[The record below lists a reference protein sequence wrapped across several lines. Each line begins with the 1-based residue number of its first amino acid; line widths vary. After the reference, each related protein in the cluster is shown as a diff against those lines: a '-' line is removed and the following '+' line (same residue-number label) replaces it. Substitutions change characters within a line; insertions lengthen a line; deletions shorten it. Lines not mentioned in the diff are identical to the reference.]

1 MNLEKNRKLV
11 YKEIIIDI
19 PHPFVQYKKIIFEGT
34 DNSQIEVDLT
44 IPKSN
49 IKGVIVD
56 FPEFK
61 VKNKDYLN
69 LTKYSMLGYA
79 LASLHIRGQAG
90 NSENKTPCS
99 HFPFLDSSSSTLYF
113 NLVFQDALDTIS
125 ILEKLFPNK
134 EILVTGLGQGAA
146 ISLVCANYF
155 ESIKELFILDCSL
168 CDIKNNYNNNKKN
181 SLFKNIRKFETDYP
195 DKLNYLY
202 ETLDS
207 IDVLNISNRITQKV
221 HYGLSYLD
229 PKTPIETQLKL
240 LDTLQNVEIQHYKF
254 LDYKKI
260 FQHQFDDYILEVLSN
275 K

>member
-11 YKEIIIDI
+11 YKENIIDI
-19 PHPFVQYKKIIFEGT
+19 PHPFVQYRKIIFEGT
-34 DNSQIEVDLT
+34 DKSQIEVDLA

-69 LTKYSMLGYA
+69 LTKYSMLDYA

-90 NSENKTPCS
+90 NSENNTPCS
-99 HFPFLDSSSSTLYF
+99 HFPFLDSSSSTPYF

-125 ILEKLFPNK
+125 IIENLFPNK

-146 ISLVCANYF
+146 ISIVCASYYD
-155 ESIKELFILDCSL
+155 SVKELFISDCSL
-168 CDIKNNYNNNKKN
+168 CDIINTYNNNKKAPF
-181 SLFKNIRKFETDYP
+181 FKNIYKFESDFS
-195 DKLNYLY
+195 DKLDYLY
-202 ETLDS
+202 STLNS
-207 IDVLNISNRITQKV
+207 IDVLNFSNSITQKV

-229 PKTPIETQLKL
+229 TKTPIETQLKL
-240 LDTLQNVEIQHYKF
+240 LDTINNVEIQHYLF

-260 FQHQFDDYILEVLSN
+260 FQHQFDDYILKVLST

>member
-1 MNLEKNRKLV
+1 MKLEKYRNFN
-11 YKEIIIDI
+11 YEEILLNI

-99 HFPFLDSSSSTLYF
+99 HFPFVDCNYSKPYY
-113 NLVFQDALDTIS
+113 NLVFQDSLDTIH
-125 ILEKLFPNK
+125 LVEKLFPSK
-134 EILVTGLGQGAA
+134 DIIATGLGQGAA

-168 CDIKNNYNNNKKN
+168 CDIKNNYNNNKKD
-181 SLFKNIRKFETDYP
+181 SLFKNIRKFKTDYP

-207 IDVLNISNRITQKV
+207 INVLNISNRITQKV
-221 HYGLSYLD
+221 HYGLSYLS
-229 PKTPIETQLKL
+229 PKTPHTVQLKL
-240 LDTLQNVEIQHYKF
+240 INSLKNVEIQHYKF

-260 FQHQFDDYILEVLSN
+260 FQHQFDDYMLEVLSN

>member
-11 YKEIIIDI
+11 YKENIIDI

-99 HFPFLDSSSSTLYF
+99 HFPFIDCNYSKPYY
-113 NLVFQDALDTIS
+113 NLVFQDSLDTIH
-125 ILEKLFPNK
+125 LVEKLFPSK
-134 EILVTGLGQGAA
+134 DIIATGIGQGAA

-168 CDIKNNYNNNKKN
+168 CDIKNNYNNNKKD

-221 HYGLSYLD
+221 HYGLSYLS
-229 PKTPIETQLKL
+229 PKTPHTVQLKL
-240 LDTLQNVEIQHYKF
+240 INSLKNVEIQRYKF

-260 FQHQFDDYILEVLSN
+260 FQHQFDDYILEILSN

>member
-11 YKEIIIDI
+11 YKENIIDI
-19 PHPFVQYKKIIFEGT
+19 SHPFVQYKKIIFEGT
-34 DNSQIEVDLT
+34 DGSQIEVDLA

-61 VKNKDYLN
+61 VKNKDYLS
-69 LTKYSMLGYA
+69 LTKYSMLDYA
-79 LASLHIRGQAG
+79 LASLHIRGQSG
-90 NSENKTPCS
+90 NSENNTPCS
-99 HFPFLDSSSSTLYF
+99 HFPFLDSSSSTPYF

-125 ILEKLFPNK
+125 IIEKLFPNK

-146 ISLVCANYF
+146 ISIVCASYYD
-155 ESIKELFILDCSL
+155 SVKELFIADCSL
-168 CDIKNNYNNNKKN
+168 CDIKNTYIKNKKN
-181 SLFKNIRKFETDYP
+181 PFFKNIYKFESDFL
-195 DKLNYLY
+195 DKIDHLY
-202 ETLDS
+202 STINS
-207 IDVLNISNRITQKV
+207 IDVLNFSNSITQKV

-240 LDTLQNVEIQHYKF
+240 LDTINNVEIQHYLF

-260 FQHQFDDYILEVLSN
+260 FQHQFDDYILEALSN

>member
-1 MNLEKNRKLV
+1 MKLEKYRKFSYEKKILN
-11 YKEIIIDI
+11 IL
-19 PHPFVQYKKIIFEGT
+19 HPFVTYKKITFPGI
-34 DNSQIEVDLT
+34 DDSKIELDLT
-44 IPKSN
+44 IPNSE

-79 LASLHIRGQAG
+79 LASLYVRGQAG

-99 HFPFLDSSSSTLYF
+99 HFPFLDSSSSTLYY

-125 ILEKLFPNK
+125 IIEKLFPNK

-146 ISLVCANYF
+146 ISIVCASYYD
-155 ESIKELFILDCSL
+155 SIKELFISDCSL
-168 CDIKNNYNNNKKN
+168 CDIKNNYNSNKKD

-207 IDVLNISNRITQKV
+207 IDVLNISNHITQKV
-221 HYGLSYLD
+221 HYGLSYLS
-229 PKTPIETQLKL
+229 PKTPHTVQLKL
-240 LDTLQNVEIQHYKF
+240 INSLKNVEIQHYKF

-260 FQHQFDDYILEVLSN
+260 FQHHFDDYILEIIAN

>member
-11 YKEIIIDI
+11 YKENIIDI
-19 PHPFVQYKKIIFEGT
+19 PHPFVQYKKIIFEGK
-34 DNSQIEVDLT
+34 DNSQIEIDLA

-61 VKNKDYLN
+61 VKNKDCLS
-69 LTKYSMLGYA
+69 LTKYSMLNYA

-90 NSENKTPCS
+90 NSKNKTPCS
-99 HFPFLDSSSSTLYF
+99 HFPFLDSSSSTPYF
-113 NLVFQDALDTIS
+113 NLVFQDSLDTIS
-125 ILEKLFPNK
+125 IIEKLFPNK

-146 ISLVCANYF
+146 ISIVCASYYD
-155 ESIKELFILDCSL
+155 SIKELFISDCSL
-168 CDIKNNYNNNKKN
+168 CDIKNTYIKN
-181 SLFKNIRKFETDYP
+181 RKYPFFKNIYKFESDFS
-195 DKLNYLY
+195 DKIDYLY
-202 ETLDS
+202 TTLDS
-207 IDVLNISNRITQKV
+207 IDVLNFSNSITQKV

-240 LDTLQNVEIQHYKF
+240 LDTINKVEIQHYLF

-260 FQHQFDDYILEVLSN
+260 FQHQFDDFILEVLSN

>member
-11 YKEIIIDI
+11 YKENIIDI

-34 DNSQIEVDLT
+34 DDSQIEVDLA

-49 IKGVIVD
+49 VKGIIVD

-69 LTKYSMLGYA
+69 LTKYSMLDYA

-99 HFPFLDSSSSTLYF
+99 HFPFIDCNYSKPYY
-113 NLVFQDALDTIS
+113 NLVFQDSLDTIH
-125 ILEKLFPNK
+125 LVEKLFPSK
-134 EILVTGLGQGAA
+134 DIIATGLGQGAA

-168 CDIKNNYNNNKKN
+168 CDIKNNYNNNKKD

-221 HYGLSYLD
+221 HYGLSYLS
-229 PKTPIETQLKL
+229 PKTPHTVQLKL
-240 LDTLQNVEIQHYKF
+240 INSLKNVEIQHYKF

-260 FQHQFDDYILEVLSN
+260 FQHQFDDYILEVLSS

>member
-11 YKEIIIDI
+11 YKENIIDI
-19 PHPFVQYKKIIFEGT
+19 PHPFIQYKKIIFKGT
-34 DNSQIEVDLT
+34 DNSKIEVDLA

-69 LTKYSMLGYA
+69 LTKYSLLDYA

-99 HFPFLDSSSSTLYF
+99 HFPFLDSSSSTQYF
-113 NLVFQDALDTIS
+113 NQVFQDALDTIS
-125 ILEKLFPNK
+125 IIEKLFPNK

-146 ISLVCANYF
+146 ISIVCANYYD
-155 ESIKELFILDCSL
+155 SIKELFISDCLL
-168 CDIKNNYNNNKKN
+168 CDIKNTYNNNKKDP
-181 SLFKNIRKFETDYP
+181 LFNNIYKFEIDFP
-195 DKLNYLY
+195 DKIDLLYSTLN
-202 ETLDS
+202 S
-207 IDVLNISNRITQKV
+207 IDVLNFSNSLNQKV

-229 PKTPIETQLKL
+229 PRTPINAQLKL
-240 LDTLQNVEIQHYKF
+240 LDSLQNVKIQHYLF

-260 FQHQFDDYILEVLSN
+260 FQHQFDDYILEALSN

>member
-11 YKEIIIDI
+11 YKENIIDI
-19 PHPFVQYKKIIFEGT
+19 PHPFVQYKKIIFQGT

-44 IPKSN
+44 IPKST

-61 VKNKDYLN
+61 VKNKDFLS
-69 LTKYSMLGYA
+69 LTKYSMLDYA
-79 LASLHIRGQAG
+79 LTSLHIRGQAG

-99 HFPFLDSSSSTLYF
+99 HFPFLDSSSSTPYF
-113 NLVFQDALDTIS
+113 NLVYQDALDTIS
-125 ILEKLFPNK
+125 IIEKLFPNK

-146 ISLVCANYF
+146 ISIVCASYYD
-155 ESIKELFILDCSL
+155 SIKELFISDCSL
-168 CDIKNNYNNNKKN
+168 YDIKNTYIKN
-181 SLFKNIRKFETDYP
+181 RKYPFFKNIYKFENDFS
-195 DKLNYLY
+195 DKIDYLY
-202 ETLDS
+202 NTLS
-207 IDVLNISNRITQKV
+207 LIDILNFSNSITQKI

-229 PKTPIETQLKL
+229 PKIPIETQLKL
-240 LDTLQNVEIQHYKF
+240 LDTLQNVEVQHYLF

>member
-11 YKEIIIDI
+11 YKENIIDI

-99 HFPFLDSSSSTLYF
+99 HFPFVDCNYSKPYY
-113 NLVFQDALDTIS
+113 NLVFQDSLDTIH
-125 ILEKLFPNK
+125 LVEKLFPSK
-134 EILVTGLGQGAA
+134 DIIATGLGQGAA

-168 CDIKNNYNNNKKN
+168 YDIKNNYNNNKKD

-221 HYGLSYLD
+221 HYGLSYLS
-229 PKTPIETQLKL
+229 PKTPHTVQLKL
-240 LDTLQNVEIQHYKF
+240 INSLKNVEIQHYKF

-260 FQHQFDDYILEVLSN
+260 FQHQFDDYILEILSN

>member
-11 YKEIIIDI
+11 YKENIIDI
-19 PHPFVQYKKIIFEGT
+19 PHPFVQYKKIIFEGI
-34 DNSQIEVDLT
+34 DDSQIEVDLA

-99 HFPFLDSSSSTLYF
+99 HFPFLDSSSSKPYF

-125 ILEKLFPNK
+125 IIEKLFPNK

-146 ISLVCANYF
+146 ISLVCTNYF

-168 CDIKNNYNNNKKN
+168 CDIKNNYNNNKKD

-221 HYGLSYLD
+221 HYGLSYLS
-229 PKTPIETQLKL
+229 PKTPHTVQLKL
-240 LDTLQNVEIQHYKF
+240 INSLKNVEIQHYKF

-260 FQHQFDDYILEVLSN
+260 FQHQFDDYMLEVLSN

>member
-1 MNLEKNRKLV
+1 MKLEKYRKFSYEEKILN
-11 YKEIIIDI
+11 IL
-19 PHPFVQYKKIIFEGT
+19 HPFVTYKKITFPGI
-34 DNSQIEVDLT
+34 DDSKIELDLT
-44 IPKSN
+44 IPNSE

-69 LTKYSMLGYA
+69 LSKYSMLDYA
-79 LASLHIRGQAG
+79 MVSLHIRGQAG
-90 NSENKTPCS
+90 NSENKIPCS
-99 HFPFLDSSSSTLYF
+99 HFPFVDCNYSKPYY
-113 NLVFQDALDTIS
+113 NLVFQDSLDTIH
-125 ILEKLFPNK
+125 LVEKLFPSK
-134 EILVTGLGQGAA
+134 DIIATGLGQGAA
-146 ISLVCANYF
+146 ISLVCANYL

-168 CDIKNNYNNNKKN
+168 CDIKNNYNSNKKD

-221 HYGLSYLD
+221 HYGLSYLS
-229 PKTPIETQLKL
+229 PKTPHTVQLKL
-240 LDTLQNVEIQHYKF
+240 INSLKNVEIQHYKF

>member
-99 HFPFLDSSSSTLYF
+99 HFPFIDCNYSKPYY
-113 NLVFQDALDTIS
+113 NLVFQDSLDTIH
-125 ILEKLFPNK
+125 LVEKLFPSK
-134 EILVTGLGQGAA
+134 DIIATGLGQGAA

-168 CDIKNNYNNNKKN
+168 CDIKNNYNNNKKD

-221 HYGLSYLD
+221 HYGLSYLS
-229 PKTPIETQLKL
+229 PKTPHTVQLKL
-240 LDTLQNVEIQHYKF
+240 INSLKNVEIQHYKF

-260 FQHQFDDYILEVLSN
+260 FQHQFDDYILEVLSS

>member
-19 PHPFVQYKKIIFEGT
+19 PHPFVQHKKIIFEGI
-34 DNSQIEVDLT
+34 DDSQIEVNLT

-99 HFPFLDSSSSTLYF
+99 HFPFLDSFSSTPYF
-113 NLVFQDALDTIS
+113 NLAYQDALDTIN
-125 ILEKLFPNK
+125 IIEKLFPNK

-146 ISLVCANYF
+146 ISIVCASYYD
-155 ESIKELFILDCSL
+155 SIKELFISDCSL
-168 CDIKNNYNNNKKN
+168 CDIINTYKNNRKAPY
-181 SLFKNIRKFETDYP
+181 FKNIYKFENDFS
-195 DKLNYLY
+195 DKIDHLY
-202 ETLDS
+202 STLDL
-207 IDVLNISNRITQKV
+207 IDVLNFSNSITQKV

-229 PKTPIETQLKL
+229 PKTPIKTQLKL
-240 LDTLQNVEIQHYKF
+240 LDTIKNVEIQHYLF

-275 K
+275 R

>member
-11 YKEIIIDI
+11 YKENIIDI
-19 PHPFVQYKKIIFEGT
+19 PHPFVQYKKIIFEGI
-34 DNSQIEVDLT
+34 DDSQIEVDLT

-69 LTKYSMLGYA
+69 LTKYSILGYA

-99 HFPFLDSSSSTLYF
+99 HFPFVDCNYSKPYY
-113 NLVFQDALDTIS
+113 NLVFQDSLDTIH
-125 ILEKLFPNK
+125 LVEKLFPSK
-134 EILVTGLGQGAA
+134 DIIATGLGQGAA

-240 LDTLQNVEIQHYKF
+240 LDTLQNVETQHYKF

>member
-11 YKEIIIDI
+11 YKENIIDI
-19 PHPFVQYKKIIFEGT
+19 PHPFVQYKKIIFQGT
-34 DNSQIEVDLT
+34 DNSQIEIDLA

-49 IKGVIVD
+49 IKGVIID

-61 VKNKDYLN
+61 VKNKDCLS
-69 LTKYSMLGYA
+69 LTKYSMLDYA

-99 HFPFLDSSSSTLYF
+99 HFPFLDSSSSTPYF
-113 NLVFQDALDTIS
+113 NLAYQDALDTIS
-125 ILEKLFPNK
+125 INK
-134 EILVTGLGQGAA
+134 EILVTGVGQGAA
-146 ISLVCANYF
+146 ISIVCASYY
-155 ESIKELFILDCSL
+155 SSVKEIFISDCSL
-168 CDIKNNYNNNKKN
+168 CDIKNTYIKNKKN
-181 SLFKNIRKFETDYP
+181 PFFKNIYKFESDFS
-195 DKLNYLY
+195 DKIDYLY
-202 ETLDS
+202 DTLNS
-207 IDVLNISNRITQKV
+207 IDVLNFSNSITQKV
-221 HYGLSYLD
+221 HYALSYLD

-260 FQHQFDDYILEVLSN
+260 FQHQFDDYILEVLSS

>member
-1 MNLEKNRKLV
+1 M
-11 YKEIIIDI
+11 DI
-19 PHPFVQYKKIIFEGT
+19 PHPFVQYKKIIFEGI
-34 DNSQIEVDLT
+34 DGSQIEVDLA
-44 IPKSN
+44 IPKLN

-69 LTKYSMLGYA
+69 LTKYSMLDYA

-90 NSENKTPCS
+90 NSENNTPCS
-99 HFPFLDSSSSTLYF
+99 HFPFLDSSSSTPYF

-125 ILEKLFPNK
+125 IIEMLFPNK

-146 ISLVCANYF
+146 ISIVCASYYD
-155 ESIKELFILDCSL
+155 SIKELFISDCSL
-168 CDIKNNYNNNKKN
+168 CNIINTYNNNKKA
-181 SLFKNIRKFETDYP
+181 SFFKNIYKFESDFSN
-195 DKLNYLY
+195 KLDNLY
-202 ETLDS
+202 STLDS
-207 IDVLNISNRITQKV
+207 IDVLNFSNSITQKV

-229 PKTPIETQLKL
+229 PKTPIETQLVL
-240 LDTLQNVEIQHYKF
+240 LDTLQDVEIQHYLF

-260 FQHQFDDYILEVLSN
+260 FQHQFDDYILEILSN

>member
-19 PHPFVQYKKIIFEGT
+19 PHPFVQYKKIIFEGI
-34 DNSQIEVDLT
+34 DDSQIEVDLA

-69 LTKYSMLGYA
+69 LTKYSMLSYA

-99 HFPFLDSSSSTLYF
+99 HFPFVDCNYSKPYY
-113 NLVFQDALDTIS
+113 NLVFQDSLDTIH
-125 ILEKLFPNK
+125 LVEKLFPSK
-134 EILVTGLGQGAA
+134 DIIATGLGQGAA

-168 CDIKNNYNNNKKN
+168 CDIKNNYNNNKKD

-221 HYGLSYLD
+221 HYGLSYLS
-229 PKTPIETQLKL
+229 PKTPHTVQLKL
-240 LDTLQNVEIQHYKF
+240 INSLKNVEIQHYKF

-260 FQHQFDDYILEVLSN
+260 FQHQFDDYILEILSN

>member
-11 YKEIIIDI
+11 YKENIIDI
-19 PHPFVQYKKIIFEGT
+19 PHPFIQYKKIIFEGI
-34 DNSQIEVDLT
+34 DNSQIELDLA

-69 LTKYSMLGYA
+69 LTKYSLLDYA

-99 HFPFLDSSSSTLYF
+99 HFPFLDSSSSTEYF
-113 NLVFQDALDTIS
+113 NQVFQDALDTIS
-125 ILEKLFPNK
+125 IIEKLFPNR

-146 ISLVCANYF
+146 ISIVCASYYD
-155 ESIKELFILDCSL
+155 SIKELFISDCSL
-168 CDIKNNYNNNKKN
+168 CDIKNTYNNNKKDP
-181 SLFKNIRKFETDYP
+181 LFKNIYKFEIDFP
-195 DKLNYLY
+195 DKIDRLYSTLN
-202 ETLDS
+202 S
-207 IDVLNISNRITQKV
+207 IDVLNFSYSLTQKV

-229 PKTPIETQLKL
+229 PRTPIDAQLKL
-240 LDTLQNVEIQHYKF
+240 LDSLQNVKIQHYLF

-260 FQHQFDDYILEVLSN
+260 FQHQFDDYILEALSN

>member
-11 YKEIIIDI
+11 YKENIIDI
-19 PHPFVQYKKIIFEGT
+19 PHPFVQYKKIIFKGT
-34 DNSQIEVDLT
+34 DNSKNEVDLA

-69 LTKYSMLGYA
+69 LTKYSLLDYA

-90 NSENKTPCS
+90 NSENKIPCS
-99 HFPFLDSSSSTLYF
+99 HFPFLDSSSSTQYF
-113 NLVFQDALDTIS
+113 NQVFQDALDTIS
-125 ILEKLFPNK
+125 IIEKFFPNK

-146 ISLVCANYF
+146 ISIVCASYYD
-155 ESIKELFILDCSL
+155 SIKELFISDCSL
-168 CDIKNNYNNNKKN
+168 CDIKNTYNNNKKDP
-181 SLFKNIRKFETDYP
+181 LFKNIYKFEIDFP
-195 DKLNYLY
+195 DKIDRLYSTLNL
-202 ETLDS
+202 
-207 IDVLNISNRITQKV
+207 IDVLNFSNSLTQKV

-229 PKTPIETQLKL
+229 PRTPIDAQLKL
-240 LDTLQNVEIQHYKF
+240 LDSLQNVKIQHYLF

>member
-11 YKEIIIDI
+11 YKENIIDI

-99 HFPFLDSSSSTLYF
+99 HFPFVDCNYSKPYY
-113 NLVFQDALDTIS
+113 NLVFQDSLDTIH
-125 ILEKLFPNK
+125 LVEKLFPSK
-134 EILVTGLGQGAA
+134 DIIATGLGQGAA

-168 CDIKNNYNNNKKN
+168 CDIKNNYNNNKKD

-207 IDVLNISNRITQKV
+207 INVLNISNRITQKV
-221 HYGLSYLD
+221 HYGLSYLS
-229 PKTPIETQLKL
+229 PKTPHTVQLKL
-240 LDTLQNVEIQHYKF
+240 INSLKNVEIQHYKF

-260 FQHQFDDYILEVLSN
+260 FQHQFDDYMLEVLSN

>member
-1 MNLEKNRKLV
+1 MKLEKYRNFN
-11 YKEIIIDI
+11 YEEILLNI

-34 DNSQIEVDLT
+34 DNSQIEVNLT

-79 LASLHIRGQAG
+79 LASLHIRGQAS

-99 HFPFLDSSSSTLYF
+99 HFPFIDCNYSKPYY
-113 NLVFQDALDTIS
+113 NLVFQDSLDTIH
-125 ILEKLFPNK
+125 LVEKLFPSK
-134 EILVTGLGQGAA
+134 DIIATGLGQGAA

-168 CDIKNNYNNNKKN
+168 CDIKNTYIKNKKN
-181 SLFKNIRKFETDYP
+181 PFFKNIYKFENDFS
-195 DKLNYLY
+195 DKIDYLY
-202 ETLDS
+202 STLNS
-207 IDVLNISNRITQKV
+207 IDILNFSNSITQKV
-221 HYGLSYLD
+221 YYGLSYLS
-229 PKTPIETQLKL
+229 PKTPHTVQLKL
-240 LDTLQNVEIQHYKF
+240 INSLKNVEIQHYKF